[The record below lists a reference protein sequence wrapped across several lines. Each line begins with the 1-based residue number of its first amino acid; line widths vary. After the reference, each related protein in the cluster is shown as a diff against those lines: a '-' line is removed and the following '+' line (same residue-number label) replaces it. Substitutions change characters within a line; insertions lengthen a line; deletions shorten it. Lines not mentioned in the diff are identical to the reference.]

1 MSSEFEKD
9 ARQKQTLTVTPSYP
23 PSVNIQIEET
33 LTWDIIMLP
42 RCVCALLRAR
52 GLSMVTSRH
61 ATSGNIVARSV
72 YCKGPHQQV
81 PQESLLDQT
90 LPVQVIKRPVQ
101 TMEKRRATFNDR
113 SQFKYARRLVIKLGS
128 AVITREDENGLA
140 LGRLATKNFQASTV
154 GIVDYLGLQIRHHQT
169 MKNIIVIKKSPVLVA
184 ECQIEGRECIMVT
197 SGAVAFG
204 KQKLTQEL
212 LMSLSMRETL
222 SPKDHT
228 REFHVMLFAI
238 VNMTPLVRY
247 RQKSEYFKKAV
258 KYQRNPAVCCGDAG
272 LLLEPRAAA
281 AVGQSG
287 LMSLYDAM
295 FAQYGVKLAQVLV
308 TKPDFYN
315 EETRRNLFSTLLCL
329 QVLVTKPDFY
339 NEETRR
345 NLFSTLLCLQVLVTK
360 PDFYNEETRRNLFS
374 TLLCLQQVISIKDN
388 DSLAAMLAAEV
399 QADLLILMSDVDGIY
414 TKPPSQE
421 GARLLR
427 TYTPDMNDTV
437 QFGKKSRVGTGGM
450 DGKVEAATWAL
461 EHGVSVVICNG
472 MQEKAIKT
480 ILAGRKIGTFFTD
493 SNHAVGT
500 TSVDVLAENARQGSR
515 VLQTL
520 APEERAHCIHTLA
533 DLLVSKQSKI
543 LEANAKDLAEA
554 TKNGLA
560 APLMSRLSL
569 SSSKLKNLAVG
580 LKQIAESSHTNVNRV
595 LRRTKLAN
603 GLELSQI
610 TVPIGVLLVIFES
623 RPDCLP
629 QVAALALSSAN
640 GLLLKGGKEAVHSN
654 KALMEIVN
662 EALESVG
669 ATKAISLVSTRE
681 EISDL
686 LSMEHHIDLII
697 PRGSSE
703 LVRSIQEQSQHIPVL
718 GHAEGICHVYVD
730 NSADLDKAL
739 KIVRDSKCDYPA
751 ACNAM
756 ETLLLHE
763 DLVKGGASF
772 FVDVCSMLKKERVT
786 IYAGP
791 NLSQQLTFGPPPAK
805 SLRTEYSSL
814 ECTVEVV
821 KNLQDA
827 VNHIHTYGSSHT
839 DVIVTEDPHKASE
852 FLSQVDSACVFHNA
866 SSRFADGYRFGLGAE
881 VGISTARI
889 HARGPVGVEGLLTT
903 KWVLSGDGHA
913 ASDFCEGGLEYL
925 HESLPL

>member
-1 MSSEFEKD
+1 MLEYGVVALSSQPESQDSNYSHVIGPDCKSTLVQSTMYQNLKKTR
-9 ARQKQTLTVTPSYP
+9 ARNELSLLDKKETLSDRGGDKTCVACHRILSYDIVYELFHVTCVTLTRNLPTQSYP
-23 PSVNIQIEET
+23 PSVNIQIEGR

-42 RCVCALLRAR
+42 RCVCTLLRAR
-52 GLSMVTSRH
+52 GLSMVTSRP

-72 YCKGPHQQV
+72 YCKGPHQQTARQRV
-81 PQESLLDQT
+81 ESGLHPQVDKFVSPLNMSLYLFQ
-90 LPVQVIKRPVQ
+90 PAQKVIKRPVQ

-128 AVITREDENGLA
+128 AVITREDEHGLA
-140 LGRLATKNFQASTV
+140 NS
-154 GIVDYLGLQIRHHQT
+154 H
-169 MKNIIVIKKSPVLVA
+169 VLVA

-228 REFHVMLFAI
+228 RE
-238 VNMTPLVRY
+238 
-247 RQKSEYFKKAV
+247 
-258 KYQRNPAVCCGDAG
+258 DAG

-315 EETRRNLFSTLLCL
+315 EETRRNLFSTLSELISL
-329 QVLVTKPDFY
+329 NIVPIINTNDAVSPPPQADDDLAG
-339 NEETRR
+339 
-345 NLFSTLLCLQVLVTK
+345 
-360 PDFYNEETRRNLFS
+360 
-374 TLLCLQQVISIKDN
+374 QVISIKDN

-493 SNHAVGT
+493 SNHALGST
-500 TSVDVLAENARQGSR
+500 PVDIMAENARQGSR

-520 APEERAHCIHTLA
+520 APEDRAHCIHTLA
-533 DLLVSKQSKI
+533 DLLVSRQSKI

-554 TKNGLA
+554 TKNGVA

-595 LRRTKLAN
+595 LRRTRLAN

-718 GHAEGICHVYVD
+718 GHAEGICH
-730 NSADLDKAL
+730 
-739 KIVRDSKCDYPA
+739 CDYPA

-772 FVDVCSMLKKERVT
+772 FVDVCSMLKKEGVT

-839 DVIVTEDPHKASE
+839 DVIVAEDPHKASE
-852 FLSQVDSACVFHNA
+852 FLRQVDSACVFHNA
-866 SSRFADGYRFGLGAE
+866 SSRFADGYRFGLDNEEVSVRPASTPGAQWE
-881 VGISTARI
+881 
-889 HARGPVGVEGLLTT
+889 
-903 KWVLSGDGHA
+903 
-913 ASDFCEGGLEYL
+913 
-925 HESLPL
+925 